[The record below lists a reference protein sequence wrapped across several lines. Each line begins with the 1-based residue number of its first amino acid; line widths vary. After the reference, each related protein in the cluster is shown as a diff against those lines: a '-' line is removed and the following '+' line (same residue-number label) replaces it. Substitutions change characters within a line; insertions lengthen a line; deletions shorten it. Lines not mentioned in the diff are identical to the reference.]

1 MYGLKAMDSCKVF
14 QCQHMMYTVHNRAD
28 LWCICV
34 HDSSKAWPNADFY
47 KMVAMHSISI
57 RAFKGR
63 AATWYVERAGA
74 GAGKSEAHMFTVR

>member
-1 MYGLKAMDSCKVF
+1 MYGLKAMHSYKFF
-14 QCQHMMYTVHNRAD
+14 QCQHMMYTIYNKAD

-34 HDSSKAWPNADFY
+34 HDSSKAWPNADLY

-63 AATWYVERAGA
+63 VATWYVERAGA
-74 GAGKSEAHMFTVR
+74 RVTKYL